1 MKKYITITLFTVLTA
16 TISFSQNIPE
26 FENARNIITE
36 NFNKSESS
44 FPILTNI
51 DNYFIIDNG
60 DYLLSRNNTESEYAI
75 LASTNE
81 MISDFTLK
89 TAIKIGPSSIKK
101 ASAGILIKAQSS
113 GRGALVFE
121 INRKGEFRIKE
132 LQNNN
137 TYKYLSG
144 KNSNEGWVK
153 NKDIR
158 GQDQFNSI
166 EIRCKENT
174 YDIYVNNKFITTLF
188 SSSFK
193 SGRMG
198 IVIGKDAKARIAY
211 YNIDVPA
218 DSENN
223 LVNEY
228 INDLNTENLS
238 NRIKELESEKITL
251 KNTKKRLVREI
262 ELLKNDNQVV
272 KLEKKLV
279 ESNIKIDS
287 INKIVS
293 DLNKDLELSNN
304 LLDEERKNLSASNTQ
319 LEKSNNMIVTL
330 NTEKF
335 ELKSK
340 ITELDNSIKELKKSK
355 LELQSDLESKQIRL
369 ENQIEINKDLN
380 NTKSILQNN
389 NDVELEKNKK
399 LNSEITN
406 LKNKISSSN
415 TKLKNAE
422 NDLKN
427 LNKKLSNTN
436 DKLEN
441 LKQKNNNLQEK
452 IISINNKVFD
462 LDSEITSLKSKLE
475 KEKSSS
481 ISVEKNLKEKI
492 SSKSKELNS
501 LNSKISRLNNEISS
515 LKNKYKPHEKLDNQN
530 KKLIKSVSRKE
541 SKIDSLV
548 IKISN
553 LEKYVQELENKNN
566 LLTSLDKQNS
576 EKIDLYTSTINDLK
590 AKVEN
595 MKSVLIY
602 KGFSEKNIKSEDIK
616 ANKIVK
622 NVNNSKES
630 TFKNNIDQNNVV
642 YSVQIATFGE
652 KVSDEYFNGI
662 TDIFIIE
669 SGNDTYQYM
678 SGKFKSSNNALEYK
692 NKLISLGYIDAF
704 VVKL

>member
-1 MKKYITITLFTVLTA
+1 MKKYIIITLFAVVTS
-16 TISFSQNIPE
+16 TISFAQNIPK
-26 FENARNIITE
+26 FENVRNIITE

-75 LASTNE
+75 LASSNE
-81 MISDFTLK
+81 MISDFILK
-89 TAIKIGPSSIKK
+89 TAIKIGPSSIKRS
-101 ASAGILIKAQSS
+101 SAGVLIKAQPS

-121 INRKGEFRIKE
+121 INRKAEFRIKE

-153 NKDIR
+153 NKDIK

-174 YDIYVNNKFITTLF
+174 YDIYVNNKFIITLF

-198 IVIGKDAKARIAY
+198 IVIGKDAKARVAY

-218 DSENN
+218 NSENN

-251 KNTKKRLVREI
+251 NNTKKRLEKEI
-262 ELLKNDNQVV
+262 ELLKNDNQLV
-272 KLEKKLV
+272 KLEKKL
-279 ESNIKIDS
+279 EKSNFKLDS

-399 LNSEITN
+399 LNTEITN
-406 LKNKISSSN
+406 LKNKISSSD

-422 NDLKN
+422 YDLKN
-427 LNKKLSNTN
+427 LNNKLSNTN
-436 DKLEN
+436 DELES

-452 IISINNKVFD
+452 IVSINNKVSDFE
-462 LDSEITSLKSKLE
+462 SEITSLKSK
-475 KEKSSS
+475 
-481 ISVEKNLKEKI
+481 
-492 SSKSKELNS
+492 
-501 LNSKISRLNNEISS
+501 S
-515 LKNKYKPHEKLDNQN
+515 LKKKSQLLYLLRKTYK
-530 KKLIKSVSRKE
+530 IK
-541 SKIDSLV
+541 
-548 IKISN
+548 
-553 LEKYVQELENKNN
+553 
-566 LLTSLDKQNS
+566 
-576 EKIDLYTSTINDLK
+576 
-590 AKVEN
+590 
-595 MKSVLIY
+595 
-602 KGFSEKNIKSEDIK
+602 
-616 ANKIVK
+616 
-622 NVNNSKES
+622 
-630 TFKNNIDQNNVV
+630 
-642 YSVQIATFGE
+642 
-652 KVSDEYFNGI
+652 
-662 TDIFIIE
+662 
-669 SGNDTYQYM
+669 
-678 SGKFKSSNNALEYK
+678 
-692 NKLISLGYIDAF
+692 
-704 VVKL
+704 